1 MEASQASSKQ
11 LCITAHTTELL
22 MPNVQGTVR
31 QKLEQVAKVTV
42 PKDTQRTAALLLTLK
57 HKINEHTRREDI
69 HADNKDNQGWT
80 SPWTQ
85 YKLGGPSSP
94 LTKPLPS
101 HHTPHMVLAHTV
113 RLSHPP
119 RTQKGL
125 PNGHDTTAGLNK
137 QQERWQTASGTI
149 SAPPQPDVCDLLYN
163 HNQALM

>member
-42 PKDTQRTAALLLTLK
+42 LKDTQRTAALLLTLK
-57 HKINEHTRREDI
+57 HTINEHTRREDI
-69 HADNKDNQGWT
+69 HADNKDNKAGLALGHST
-80 SPWTQ
+80 S
-85 YKLGGPSSP
+85 LGAPQAS
-94 LTKPLPS
+94 LQS
-101 HHTPHMVLAHTV
+101 HSLRTTSHTWCWRIQSASATH
-113 RLSHPP
+113 
-119 RTQKGL
+119 QKGL
-125 PNGHDTTAGLNK
+125 PNSHDTTAGLNK
-137 QQERWQTASGTI
+137 QHERWQTAIGTI